1 MKKKTLYDRL
11 LENFKEMGYEVE
23 EGGWTEAVG
32 YKKPTPEFW
41 FDVTVSEEKYKYKQ
55 VLHYWFGSNKNKILS
70 VDCWRVELKVVEG
83 DTIKL
88 F

>member
-11 LENFKEMGYEVE
+11 LENFKELGYEVE
-23 EGGWTEAVG
+23 EGGWIEAVG

-41 FDVTVSEEKYKYKQ
+41 FDVTVSEEEYKYKQ

-70 VDCWRVELKVVEG
+70 VDCWRTELKVVEG
-83 DTIKL
+83 EIIKL